1 MPSRASW
8 REKYLDE
15 VPRRTSSRLVYAVG
29 SVELGLGLLCL
40 VVVAFG
46 FLVYS
51 QGGHISG
58 SGLVTVLLF
67 LPTGAAAM
75 LGGFAA
81 RRGWRRWYAYACLPV
96 LTAPATVV
104 ALHIWAGFSYQ

>member
-1 MPSRASW
+1 
-8 REKYLDE
+8 
-15 VPRRTSSRLVYAVG
+15 VYAAG

-40 VVVAFG
+40 VFG
-46 FLVYS
+46 ALGLFAYS
-51 QGGHISG
+51 QGGEFGG
-58 SGLVTVLLF
+58 SGLVIVLLF
-67 LPTGAAAM
+67 LPTGAAAV